1 MTPDTQLGNPHSLSD
16 WLGRLG
22 QFPGDGWLVIRGDTE
37 VIQGDLLCWPQVFSA
52 RDLSDDEYDQMEE
65 WIGQNGY
72 GMFLGEDQLEDIAEN
87 LRQQVPAYS
96 PDQLVQAV
104 DYYWRNDAFID
115 IGQQD
120 ESS

>member
-1 MTPDTQLGNPHSLSD
+1 
-16 WLGRLG
+16 
-22 QFPGDGWLVIRGDTE
+22 
-37 VIQGDLLCWPQVFSA
+37 
-52 RDLSDDEYDQMEE
+52 MEE